1 LKRQTPKREQLKR
14 KSLKRESSKRR
25 PLSGGAVGTELSR
38 LSTEKSNSASVDL
51 DRKSALEIARII
63 NREDGKV
70 AAAVKRAL
78 PQIAQ
83 AIDMIASSL
92 AAGGRLIYV
101 GTGTSGR
108 IAALDAVECPPTF
121 DVPPRMV
128 QFVMAGGAKA
138 LAAAVEADEDSNK
151 LGREAIAKKKP
162 TKKDAVAGIAASGRT
177 PFTVAAIEYARAHG
191 AKTIAIVCN
200 PASPLEKAA
209 HVAIVAKVGPEVLAG
224 STRMKAGTAQKMI
237 LNMLTTGAMARLGYV
252 YGNRMVNLHPKN
264 EKLAERGVGIV
275 EEVAGLDRR
284 SARKILAAAGDRV
297 SVALVMAKA
306 GVSRADAAAALK
318 QSAGHVRT
326 AIAAVKHG

>member
-1 LKRQTPKREQLKR
+1 MDGEAG
-14 KSLKRESSKRR
+14 S
-25 PLSGGAVGTELSR
+25 TELRR
-38 LSTEKSNSASVDL
+38 LTTEKSNSASVDL

-83 AIDMIASSL
+83 AIDMIAAVL
-92 AAGGRLIYV
+92 VKGGRLIYV

-128 QFVMAGGAKA
+128 QFIMAGGARA
-138 LAAAVEADEDSNK
+138 LSAAVEADEDSRE

-162 TKKDAVAGIAASGRT
+162 TKKDVVAGIAASGRT
-177 PFTVAAIEYARAHG
+177 PFTIAAIEYARAHG
-191 AKTIAIVCN
+191 AKTIAVVCN
-200 PASPLEKAA
+200 PASPLGKAA
-209 HVAIVAKVGPEVLAG
+209 HVAIVVEVGSEVLAG

-252 YGNRMVNLHPKN
+252 YGNLMVNLHPKN
-264 EKLAERGVGIV
+264 EKLAERGMGIV
-275 EEVAGLDRR
+275 EEVAGLDRP
-284 SARKILAAAGDRV
+284 SARKVLAAAGGRV

-306 GVSRADAAAALK
+306 GVGRADAEVALK
-318 QSAGHVRT
+318 ESAGNVRR
-326 AIAAVKHG
+326 AIAAVKAR